1 MAGCNF
7 CLPVG
12 VCTRRVGQH
21 GEPDGIVLISS
32 MFLCAG
38 AKVII
43 IGWVMD
49 LMIMLEDL
57 GKSKGCRGRKSLP
70 LPLAPCTVCAALRTV
85 GGGDFVTWRCVI

>member
-1 MAGCNF
+1 MVNEIA
-7 CLPVG
+7 LYS
-12 VCTRRVGQH
+12 
-21 GEPDGIVLISS
+21 ISS

-49 LMIMLEDL
+49 LMTMLEDL

-85 GGGDFVTWRCVI
+85 GGSDFVTWRCVTMGKSCTACNVSKN